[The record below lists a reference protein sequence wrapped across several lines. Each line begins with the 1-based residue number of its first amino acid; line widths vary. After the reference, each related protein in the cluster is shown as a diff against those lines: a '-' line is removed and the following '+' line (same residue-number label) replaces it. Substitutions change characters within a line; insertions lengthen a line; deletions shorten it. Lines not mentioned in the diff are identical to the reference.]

1 MKQVLFDDLQLDK
14 QCAKKLSKTN
24 ILKHK
29 STSESVVRSNAA
41 HKSLNTRHNSKS
53 KRISSFF

>member
-14 QCAKKLSKTN
+14 QCAKKLSKTS

-29 STSESVVRSNAA
+29 STSESVVRSNTAYKA
-41 HKSLNTRHNSKS
+41 VQSLDIYVSQP
-53 KRISSFF
+53 

>member
-14 QCAKKLSKTN
+14 QCAKKLSKTS

-29 STSESVVRSNAA
+29 STSESVVRSNTAVQ
-41 HKSLNTRHNSKS
+41 SLDTRHNRKG
-53 KRISSFF
+53 